1 MRIPQPIIP
10 LRAPPQPVQ
19 VLCSGKGDEI
29 NVPYI
34 RCLDGQVPETYE
46 LWALAE
52 DRVREVQP
60 YARVARMRLPQPII
74 PFRAPPQPVQVLLS
88 GRGDK
93 IDVPY
98 IRCLNGRVPL

>member
-1 MRIPQPIIP
+1 MIKVSCRFAYILKIVRVPQPIIP

-52 DRVREVQP
+52 DRVRKVHL
-60 YARVARMRLPQPII
+60 YARVR
-74 PFRAPPQPVQVLLS
+74 LLS
-88 GRGDK
+88 KFR
-93 IDVPY
+93 
-98 IRCLNGRVPL
+98 